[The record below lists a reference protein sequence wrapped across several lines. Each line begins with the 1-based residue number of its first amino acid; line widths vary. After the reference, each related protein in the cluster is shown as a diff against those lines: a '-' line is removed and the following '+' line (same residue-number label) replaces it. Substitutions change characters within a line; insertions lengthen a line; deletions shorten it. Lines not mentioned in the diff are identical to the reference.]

1 MNGLGVLL
9 PFSEHYPEMVVF
21 FLALGGLIA
30 LSNFFFVRRLGDYP
44 SSVAHPY
51 VSVLVPARNE
61 EGNIEACVHSL
72 VTQDYPAYEVLVL
85 DDHSTDGTG
94 AILERLSA
102 EFPHLRVLKGAPLPP
117 GWFGKHWAC
126 HQLAQAAQGELL
138 LFTDADTR
146 HAPNTLRRAVAA
158 LTAEGADLL
167 TAFPYEETLTL
178 GETLIVPVMGF
189 GILSFLPVALAQ
201 KLGWRGFS
209 VTIGQFMLFRRKT
222 YEAIGGFAAVRSHA
236 VDDVALGRRILEQG
250 YHWRLVDATQEV
262 TCRMYH
268 NLREAIDGFTKNIFA
283 FFDYHILLYVLA
295 WFWVAVC
302 FLEPPLVLLASA
314 LGFPLTFYPLPL
326 AEVAV
331 IEALFLWTLT
341 AIRFRFPPGVILL
354 YPLSIA
360 LFVVIAVRSFVFT
373 LRGQTEWKGRTL
385 SRPAVRW

>member
-9 PFSEHYPEMVVF
+9 PFSEHYPEMVVL
-21 FLALGGLIA
+21 FLALGVLIA
-30 LSNFFFVRRLGDYP
+30 LSNFFFVRRLSDYP
-44 SSVAHPY
+44 SPVAHPY

-61 EGNIEACVHSL
+61 EGNIEACVRSL
-72 VTQDYPAYEVLVL
+72 ATQDYPAYEVLVL
-85 DDHSTDGTG
+85 DDHSTDGT
-94 AILERLSA
+94 ALILERLSA
-102 EFPHLRVLKGAPLPP
+102 EYPHLRVVKGAPLPQ

-126 HQLAQAAQGELL
+126 HQLAQAAKGELL

-146 HAPNTLRRAVAA
+146 HAPNTLRLAVAA

-178 GETLIVPVMGF
+178 GETLTVPMMGF
-189 GILSFLPVALAQ
+189 GVLSFLPVALAQ
-201 KLGWRGFS
+201 KLAWRGFS
-209 VTIGQFMLFRRKT
+209 VTIGQFMLFRRKA

-250 YHWRLVDATQEV
+250 YRWRLVDATREV

-268 NLREAIDGFTKNIFA
+268 NLREAMDGFTKNIFA

-295 WFWVAVC
+295 WFWLTVC

-314 LGFPLTFYPLPL
+314 LGYPLDFYPLPL
-326 AEVAV
+326 AEIAV

-341 AIRFRFPPGVILL
+341 AIRFRFSPWVILL
-354 YPLSIA
+354 YPLIVA
-360 LFVVIAVRSFVFT
+360 LFVVIAMRSFVFT
-373 LRGQTEWKGRTL
+373 LRGRAEWKGRTL
-385 SRPAVRW
+385 PRPAVRW

>member
-1 MNGLGVLL
+1 MNELGVLL
-9 PFSEHYPEMVVF
+9 PFSEHYPEMVVL
-21 FLALGGLIA
+21 FLALGVIIA
-30 LSNFFFVRRLGDYP
+30 LSNFIFIRRLGNYP
-44 SSVAHPY
+44 SSVAQPF

-61 EGNIEACVHSL
+61 ESNIEACVRSL

-85 DDHSTDGTG
+85 DDHSIDRTG
-94 AILERLSA
+94 SILERLSA

-126 HQLAQAAQGELL
+126 HQLAQVAQGELL

-146 HAPNTLRRAVAA
+146 HTPNTLRHAVNA
-158 LTAEGADLL
+158 LIAEDADLL
-167 TAFPYEETLTL
+167 TAFPYEETLSL
-178 GETLIVPVMGF
+178 GETLTVPVMGL
-189 GILSFLPVALAQ
+189 GVLSFLPVALAQ
-201 KLGWRGFS
+201 KLGWRGLS

-222 YEAIGGFAAVRSHA
+222 YEAIGGFAAVRNHA

-250 YHWRLVDATQEV
+250 YRWRLVDATHAV

-302 FLEPPLVLLASA
+302 FLEPPLILLASA
-314 LGFPLTFYPLPL
+314 LGSPLTFYPLPL

-331 IEALFLWTLT
+331 IEALLLWTLT
-341 AIRFRFPPGVILL
+341 ALRFRFPPAIILL
-354 YPLSIA
+354 YPLSMA
-360 LFVVIAVRSFVFT
+360 LFVVIAARSFVFT
-373 LRGQTEWKGRTL
+373 LRGQAEWKGRTL